1 MKNYDELID
10 ELTSCTSM
18 PALDDA
24 AFRWYADVTDQAA
37 AAIKELIAERDEA
50 DREYQK
56 THNWL
61 CDRNEQRDEVT
72 KQRDEL
78 VDILVF
84 SRRTLNYYDCNTEEW
99 SVAEERC
106 LRRESI
112 RMIDAA
118 LAKIKESK

>member
-1 MKNYDELID
+1 MKNYDELI
-10 ELTSCTSM
+10 ERLEKE
-18 PALDDA
+18 
-24 AFRWYADVTDQAA
+24 FRITEIGLIGDSLN
-37 AAIKELIAERDEA
+37 AIKELIEQRDLAMA
-50 DREYQK
+50 DARYFEK
-56 THNWL
+56 
-61 CDRNEQRDEVT
+61 QRDEVT